1 MNKQYLATLSTQD
14 SGSPA
19 SLSSTSSERPEAA
32 AMALAISKFLCNY
45 QRNANYRN
53 FSANVKEMLI
63 MEISLQI
70 SKKCKQVA
78 APELSLDDFQ
88 RRPVGRF
95 RQRVRKLTKHLIQD
109 CLSQMI
115 SNRCPSQMISN
126 RVESWHGVSGYL
138 AYYVRSGCFSQRE
151 LIWFGDRQLAN
162 ARYCIK
168 CQNVAISALVNV
180 WDIWRTRIPHAGF
193 LSMSTFG
200 LEMRTH
206 PTHVTLAQCTAHNEG
221 FGQDG
226 NIQQKKHKFQ
236 QFLLALDRY
245 TIDFICLFVGHTF
258 LLTLHH
264 LFYT

>member
-32 AMALAISKFLCNY
+32 AMALAILKVLCNY

-53 FSANVKEMLI
+53 FSANVKEILI

-115 SNRCPSQMISN
+115 SNR
-126 RVESWHGVSGYL
+126 VESWHCVSGYL

-168 CQNVAISALVNV
+168 SLPNVANI
-180 WDIWRTRIPHAGF
+180 
-193 LSMSTFG
+193 G
-200 LEMRTH
+200 LGQCLGYLAYTD
-206 PTHVTLAQCTAHNEG
+206 PTC
-221 FGQDG
+221 
-226 NIQQKKHKFQ
+226 
-236 QFLLALDRY
+236 
-245 TIDFICLFVGHTF
+245 
-258 LLTLHH
+258 
-264 LFYT
+264 

>member
-1 MNKQYLATLSTQD
+1 MGNPRQEKHHQVCQLISNPWPPFPHRTVGPQPA
-14 SGSPA
+14 SPA
-19 SLSSTSSERPEAA
+19 PPPRGQRRPPWRLPSRNFSANVEKC
-32 AMALAISKFLCNY
+32 KFLCKY
-45 QRNANYRN
+45 QRNANYG
-53 FSANVKEMLI
+53 E
-63 MEISLQI
+63 
-70 SKKCKQVA
+70 QVA
-78 APELSLDDFQ
+78 APELFLDDL
-88 RRPVGRF
+88 RRWPVGRF

-115 SNRCPSQMISN
+115 SNR
-126 RVESWHGVSGYL
+126 VESWHCVSGYL

-168 CQNVAISALVNV
+168 SLPNMAISALVNV
-180 WDIWRTRIPHAGF
+180 WDIWRIRIPHARF

-226 NIQQKKHKFQ
+226 NIQQRKHEIQ
-236 QFLLALDRY
+236 QFLLAMDLL